1 MPATLT
7 TNAVERSTYVVTA
20 AFTDKAG
27 AAVTPDSIAWTL
39 TDERGRVVNSR
50 NAVAIAVPASSVDI
64 VLSDADLA
72 LSGARDTGGRVL
84 TVKAVYDSTE
94 GTNLTLNDEVNF
106 RIVPL
111 VKVA

>member
-39 TDERGRVVNSR
+39 SDENGRIINSR
-50 NAVAIAVPASSVDI
+50 SSVAIVVMAASVDI
-64 VLSDADLA
+64 VLSDKDLA
-72 LSGARDTGGRVL
+72 LSGAKDNGGRIL
-84 TVKAVYDSTE
+84 TLVVVYDSTE
-94 GTNLTLNDEVNF
+94 GLNMPLKDQVAF
-106 RIVPL
+106 RILPL
-111 VKVA
+111 LKVT